1 VKPFNYDV
9 PLARLMLWT
18 HGGDYVDT
26 PLHPAARTYRR
37 NLIVEEGYRKRNEI
51 LKAQE
56 QYMEQVAN
64 GFYTVNEARRRCY
77 GD

>member
-1 VKPFNYDV
+1 MNAFNYNV
-9 PLARLMLWT
+9 PLSRLMLWT
-18 HGGDYVDT
+18 SGGSTIDT
-26 PLHPAARTYRR
+26 PIHPRVQEYRR